1 MSKQTH
7 HLNAFAKLRILLG
20 ALILGVLLAMAGP
33 AQPAAAA
40 GIVTDCST
48 YGPGAG
54 TLQDALVGGGNVTFA
69 CDGAIIVPEITINA
83 NTPTVIDATGYD
95 VTLSGN
101 NANRVF
107 KVTSGKSLTL
117 RNITVA
123 NGLTNGYGGGVYV
136 EGGSLTVENSTFT
149 GNSAAGSAGYGGAI
163 YNFGTSLI
171 TNSVITGNS
180 AGNQSGGI
188 ANHGSPS
195 LAGNLTLTNSTVS
208 GNTSQGEGGGLV
220 SAEYST
226 TVLTS
231 STVTANSADGSGGGI
246 RQFGNGAV
254 SLSNT
259 IVAGNTASTSG
270 PNLYGVITSNDY
282 NLIGDVTGA
291 TFTPAA
297 HDITGA
303 DPLLGPL
310 ADNGGPTWTHALL
323 AGSPAIDAGDTTLTT
338 DQRGVTRP
346 QFGVDDI
353 GAYEWRCAAPPVGRC
368 QRVGTGRGHWLL
380 QQTDHC
386 PAATRSPSPTTSP

>member
-1 MSKQTH
+1 M
-7 HLNAFAKLRILLG
+7 
-20 ALILGVLLAMAGP
+20 
-33 AQPAAAA
+33 
-40 GIVTDCST
+40 
-48 YGPGAG
+48 
-54 TLQDALVGGGNVTFA
+54 
-69 CDGAIIVPEITINA
+69 
-83 NTPTVIDATGYD
+83 
-95 VTLSGN
+95 TLSGN

-195 LAGNLTLTNSTVS
+195 LTGNLTLTNSTVS

-220 SAEYST
+220 GAEYST

-231 STVTANSADGSGGGI
+231 STVTANSVDGSGGGI

-323 AGSPAIDAGDTTLTT
+323 PGSPAIDAGDTTLTT
-338 DQRGVTRP
+338 DQRGEARP
-346 QFGVDDI
+346 FGLADDI
-353 GAYEWRCAAPPVGRC
+353 GAFELQTCFVDSWSVANEAELNAAIACYNTKTAAGSHTITVTHDIPLTASTSAINNATSGVELVIEGDDYVVDGQDNAGYGPLKFR
-368 QRVGTGRGHWLL
+368 
-380 QQTDHC
+380 
-386 PAATRSPSPTTSP
+386 PAPR